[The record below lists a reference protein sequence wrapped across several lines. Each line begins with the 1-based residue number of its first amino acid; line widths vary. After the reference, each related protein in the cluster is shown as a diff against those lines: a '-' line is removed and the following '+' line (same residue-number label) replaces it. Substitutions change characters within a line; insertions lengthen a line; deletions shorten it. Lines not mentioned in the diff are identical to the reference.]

1 MLLRTRI
8 TAMVAAGLVLAAL
21 GWSAAALLREQL
33 LDQRLTAAVQTAQ
46 SALWSQVLA
55 THDRE
60 LDERMDKLMQLPGFE
75 RAVRRRDA
83 AALAALLERAGPA
96 PGPGAAV
103 DVVAL
108 LGMGRDPVVLGASP
122 YRELLDADSLERAAV
137 GDSVDGLRIVG
148 SGQAVVLSARRF
160 FGDDGAVLVLAR
172 NAQHAL
178 LTMAERTGAAVTL
191 LDLRGRLISSTD
203 ARLAQ
208 VAVDHG
214 AQRSAQRT
222 ELQLGDRSY
231 LMSSMP
237 VDDLAGH
244 AAGTLVGLLDHTP
257 DARAHTFL
265 GRLVLAGTVALLAG
279 ILLGLNWYL
288 RRSLRPLERSSTRC
302 RRWPKAMPTC
312 TCRPAATMK
321 SGALR
326 APWPPSA
333 TTPWSSQPPAPCASE
348 CGGARNA
355 CCAPACRCW
364 RRPRISR
371 SRGTWA
377 AATKSSCANWRA

>member
-288 RRSLRPLERSSTRC
+288 RRSLRPRVEHSPPAARRPPCWRLSAGQPGAGIAPSLASGAAGAGPRRC
-302 RRWPKAMPTC
+302 RRA
-312 TCRPAATMK
+312 PAA
-321 SGALR
+321 
-326 APWPPSA
+326 
-333 TTPWSSQPPAPCASE
+333 
-348 CGGARNA
+348 
-355 CCAPACRCW
+355 
-364 RRPRISR
+364 RRRR
-371 SRGTWA
+371 
-377 AATKSSCANWRA
+377 